1 MNITINANRP
11 LSAVYC
17 PVNLSFRPPPL
28 VLCDYYFKFLL
39 EDKSWQF
46 RSEVAQS
53 SKDPCLK
60 IKENVWKKANLDA
73 WSPIWGVMRLTD
85 FVIKW
90 MIYYLWE
97 LILRWLNSITNCVS
111 KFPGLSSHLKLSLKS
126 LCLWPESALSLSWPQ
141 PRGSSLSWAV
151 QAPGPEPVTRG
162 SITSRGLSTIS
173 CSRPGVWTVAGCRF
187 LKIK

>member
-1 MNITINANRP
+1 M
-11 LSAVYC
+11 
-17 PVNLSFRPPPL
+17 
-28 VLCDYYFKFLL
+28 
-39 EDKSWQF
+39 
-46 RSEVAQS
+46 AQS

-60 IKENVWKKANLDA
+60 IKENVEKSQFKCMI
-73 WSPIWGVMRLTD
+73 PYMEVMRQAD
-85 FVIKW
+85 FDIRW

-126 LCLWPESALSLSWPQ
+126 LCLWLESPLLSLSWPQ
-141 PRGSSLSWAV
+141 PLSPSLSCD
-151 QAPGPEPVTRG
+151 QEPVTRG

-187 LKIK
+187 LKL